1 MSQERYFSRN
11 VCWRVRRTRREGLPV
26 AERVVEVEER
36 VVEVD
41 ELVEVVDEAD
51 SSGAEGDAVI
61 GVTCEVSAAS
71 APVVAAGRVVEVVP
85 RAGRRDFLANSG
97 ISVGVAENGGR

>member
-1 MSQERYFSRN
+1 MSHERYFSRN

-26 AERVVEVEER
+26 KERVVEVEEL

-41 ELVEVVDEAD
+41 ELVEVVDGSVVE
-51 SSGAEGDAVI
+51 SDAVM
-61 GVTCEVSAAS
+61 GVARELGAAS
-71 APVVAAGRVVEVVP
+71 APVRAAGRVVEVVP

-97 ISVGVAENGGR
+97 ISVGVAENGGK